1 MDSKEIDELI
11 KEIALIIKGYS
22 SLDEEFKD
30 ITKLINAKRL
40 LVGYSFRFSEVVGY
54 ALDEYNKGYNF
65 RKRNTAESKL
75 IFMKDGDTASKAE
88 LKSELKAYKFRVDEG
103 ESEALYRKVKSYFD
117 TMRDAI
123 TSITQDISILR
134 KEYEDSRIHNNG

>member
-22 SLDEEFKD
+22 SLDENFKD
-30 ITKLINAKRL
+30 ITRLINAKRL
-40 LVGYSFRFSEVVGY
+40 LVGYLFRFSEVVGY

-88 LKSELKAYKFRVDEG
+88 LKAELKAYKFRVDEG

-123 TSITQDISILR
+123 TSLTQDISILR
-134 KEYEDSRIHNNG
+134 KEYEDSRVHDNG

>member
-1 MDSKEIDELI
+1 MESKEIDELI
-11 KEIALIIKGYS
+11 GGVQKVIDWYS
-22 SLDEEFKD
+22 SSDFGHGD
-30 ITKLINAKRL
+30 IDYLIKAKRK

-54 ALDEYNKGYNF
+54 ALEEYNKGYNF
-65 RKRNTAESKL
+65 RKRNLAESKL
-75 IFMKDGDTASKAE
+75 KYIDSGDTAGKSE
-88 LKSELKAYKFRVDEG
+88 LKAELKAYKFRVNEG

-134 KEYEDSRIHNNG
+134 KEYEDSRIHDNG

>member
-1 MDSKEIDELI
+1 MESKEIDELI
-11 KEIALIIKGYS
+11 GGVQKAIDWYS
-22 SLDEEFKD
+22 SSDFGHGD
-30 ITKLINAKRL
+30 IDYLIKAKRK

-65 RKRNTAESKL
+65 RKRNLAESKL
-75 IFMKDGDTASKAE
+75 KYIDSGDTAGKSE
-88 LKSELKAYKFRVDEG
+88 LKAELKAYKFRVDEG

-134 KEYEDSRIHNNG
+134 KEYEDTRVHDNG

>member
-1 MDSKEIDELI
+1 MDSKEIDKLVNEI
-11 KEIALIIKGYS
+11 GGVIALYS
-22 SLDEEFKD
+22 CQDKPIKD
-30 ITKLINAKRL
+30 ITRLINAKRL

-134 KEYEDSRIHNNG
+134 KEYEDSRIHN

>member
-1 MDSKEIDELI
+1 MDIKEIDKLV

-30 ITKLINAKRL
+30 ITRLINAKRL

-65 RKRNTAESKL
+65 RKRNIAESKL

-88 LKSELKAYKFRVDEG
+88 LKAELKAYKFRVDEG